1 MWLIMTEFN
10 RQRHMNSVKMV
21 RMANLVSVEQLLMKR
36 RAQIAAR
43 RDVLDEQLVQMDQAL
58 DWLACNDD
66 KKRETVLPVVWIIGA
81 LVGFEESES

>member
-1 MWLIMTEFN
+1 
-10 RQRHMNSVKMV
+10 MNSVKMV